1 METRQR
7 QALPEAFTEK
17 MKELLREESEEFF
30 ESYEQ
35 DRVFGLRVNPLKAG
49 TLFCHENSGNRQ
61 PGELL
66 EREPFEDAPQESG
79 LEEEMSGEKLSET
92 TVLNSLIGRMTPVPW
107 CREGYY
113 YAEELRPGKHPLHEA
128 GTYYIQE
135 PSAMAVVEALAP
147 VPGERILDLCAAP
160 GGKTTHAAG
169 RMLGKG
175 ILVSNE
181 IHPARAKI
189 LSQNVERMG
198 IANGIV
204 TNMDPAGLIPYF
216 PEFFDGILVDA
227 PCSGEGMF
235 RKDEE
240 ARMEWSP
247 EHVAL
252 CAARQDGILDCAARM
267 LKPGGRMVY
276 STCTFSPE
284 ENEQTVSRFL
294 SRHPEFSLRTPA
306 IAGFFSEGRPDWA
319 DKNPELSKT
328 VRIWPHKTGGE
339 GHFLA
344 LLVKGGGGSFG
355 EGRKE
360 QNGSGTREK
369 EEGWNRD
376 RQKTGRQT
384 KDWQVKGRFQRKSRQ
399 KNSQTAAEAAD
410 ILCSDVIRLPERLME
425 GRKPVFFGE
434 NLYLVPE
441 EMPEMD
447 GLRVLRPGLHAGT
460 VKKGRVEPA
469 HGLAMFLKAEE
480 AAQAAEIGAGETA
493 WKYLRG
499 EVLTEQDLCGSSMP
513 QKGWVLVTVDGFGA
527 GFAKASGGVLKNH
540 YPKGLRR
547 S

>member
-17 MKELLREESEEFF
+17 MRELLGEEAEEFF
-30 ESYEQ
+30 ESYEK
-35 DRVFGLRVNPLKAG
+35 DRVFGLRINPLKAG
-49 TLFCHENSGNRQ
+49 SLFCHERLGSGQ
-61 PGELL
+61 PAL
-66 EREPFEDAPQESG
+66 
-79 LEEEMSGEKLSET
+79 
-92 TVLNSLIGRMTPVPW
+92 VSLIDRMTPVPW
-107 CREGYY
+107 CLEGYY

-128 GTYYIQE
+128 GAYYIQE
-135 PSAMAVVEALAP
+135 PSAMAVVEALDP
-147 VPGERILDLCAAP
+147 VPGEKILDLCAAP

-169 RMLGKG
+169 RMMGKG
-175 ILVSNE
+175 LLVSNE

-204 TNMDPAGLIPYF
+204 TNMEPAGLIPYF
-216 PEFFDGILVDA
+216 PVFFDGILVDA

-240 ARMEWSP
+240 ARTEWSL
-247 EHVAL
+247 EHVTL

-267 LKPGGRMVY
+267 LKPGGRIVY

-294 SRHPEFSLRTPA
+294 NRHPEFSLRKPA

-344 LLVKGGGGSFG
+344 LLVKDERSFG
-355 EGRKE
+355 ESRKE
-360 QNGSGTREK
+360 RNGSGVREK
-369 EEGWNRD
+369 EERWNRD
-376 RQKTGRQT
+376 WQKTGRT
-384 KDWQVKGRFQRKSRQ
+384 AKDRQAKGRSQKEHRQ
-399 KNSQTAAEAAD
+399 KNGQTAEKAAD
-410 ILCSDVIRLPERLME
+410 MLCSEVIRLPERLME
-425 GRKPVFFGE
+425 GRKPVLFGE

-441 EMPEMD
+441 EMTEMD

-499 EVLTEQDLCGSSMP
+499 EVLTEQDLCGNPMP
-513 QKGWVLVTVDGFGA
+513 QKGWVLVTMDGLGA